1 MSATAIALIVAA
13 ALLGAAAGYLLR
25 AARAARVE
33 ADLRIAAEVARSQV
47 VTSAQ
52 LADEREAALSL
63 AQERLKAAFDALATQ
78 SLRANNELF
87 LGLARESLGQQ
98 QLAAGH
104 ALEAREKAIEALVK
118 PIREALDKTTEQIA
132 TIEKERGSAYAAL
145 RQQMAT
151 TIEGQTALQ
160 RETRNLVSALRRPE
174 VRGRWGEITLRRLVE
189 LAGMTQHCDFTEQMQ
204 VEGEDGMLRPDLV
217 VHMPEERDLVVD
229 VKTPLDA
236 YLEAV
241 EAPSDEARALA
252 LKRHAQIVGERVR
265 ALASKAYW
273 AQFPRSPDFVVLFI
287 PGDQFLSAALNEQPN
302 LLEEA
307 IRLGVVLAT
316 PSSFVALLKTV
327 AYGWRQLALA
337 KNAAEIRD
345 LGEDLYKRAATF
357 AAHMAKLGRSLGGSV
372 EAYNSAVGS
381 LERQLLPGA
390 RKFSELGIST
400 DREIEVLEPVERL
413 VRPTADAMA
422 PKDKDED
429 KDPRSTGDDAS

>member
-1 MSATAIALIVAA
+1 VNLSAIAITVGA
-13 ALLGAAAGYLLR
+13 ALVGAFIGYVLR
-25 AARAARVE
+25 ASRGARAE
-33 ADLRIAAEVARSQV
+33 AELRIAAEVARAQV
-47 VTSAQ
+47 ANAAQVSA
-52 LADEREAALSL
+52 EREATLAL
-63 AQERLKAAFDALATQ
+63 AQERLKSTFDTLAAQ
-78 SLRANNELF
+78 SLKSNNELF
-87 LGLARESLGQQ
+87 LGLARESLGQH

-104 ALEAREKAIEALVK
+104 ALEAREKAIETLVK
-118 PIREALDKTTEQIA
+118 PIREALDKTAEQIA
-132 TIEKERGSAYAAL
+132 SIEKERASAFAAL

-151 TIEGQTALQ
+151 ANEGQAALQ

-189 LAGMTQHCDFTEQMQ
+189 LAGMTEHCDFTEQVQ
-204 VEGEDGMLRPDLV
+204 VDGDSGALRPDLI
-217 VHMPEERDLVVD
+217 VHMPEERELVVD

-241 EAPSDEARALA
+241 EAPTDEARALA

-265 ALASKAYW
+265 SLASKAYW

-287 PGDQFLSAALNEQPN
+287 PGDQFLSAALNEQPG

-307 IRLGVVLAT
+307 LRQGIMIAT

-327 AYGWRQLALA
+327 AYGWRQLSLA

-345 LGEDLYKRAATF
+345 LGEELYKRASVF
-357 AAHMAKLGRSLGGSV
+357 AAHMVKLGRSLGMSV

-400 DREIEVLEPVERL
+400 DRQIEVVEPVERL
-413 VRPTADAMA
+413 VRPMASDGTPGNGDADA
-422 PKDKDED
+422 
-429 KDPRSTGDDAS
+429 S